1 VDGMTELGCDSTE
14 RLKTLPPKLE
24 QELKDSAKFKD
35 FYQFTNFAKNPGQKG
50 LGSRL
55 VLINDFVE
63 YARPVVTGGRC
74 GPF

>member
-1 VDGMTELGCDSTE
+1 MDGMTELGCDSTE

-50 LGSRL
+50 LG
-55 VLINDFVE
+55 E
-63 YARPVVTGGRC
+63 YHLPVSVSGCQT
-74 GPF
+74 